1 MNQEKTGKFISKL
14 RKEKNMTQME
24 LADKIGVTDRAI
36 SKWENGRG
44 MPDLSLLIPL
54 CEILNISVNELLS
67 GERIEK
73 DDYREKSEENI
84 ISTIEYTERKIK
96 KNKKTFKFFIF
107 AVFAVVLSLI
117 LMFFTDVRRMNQ
129 NRPVVFSTW
138 GYKYAPAEKFNENEI
153 ITSIKEYLTEKG
165 DSEPK
170 HHNKEKSFASINIY
184 LTEGKNQDKEN
195 ELYYVYTWVL
205 QSKYYT
211 ENGELKEDSGYSVP
225 CKFTVE
231 GKDGIYTVTES
242 RMPRDGSF
250 YSEDMKNIFPA
261 DVRRDM
267 ENADVDGTFEK
278 LRAEVLE
285 KAKLYFHIPSEDKVK

>member
-1 MNQEKTGKFISKL
+1 MNQEKTGKFILEL
-14 RKEKNMTQME
+14 RKESNMTQRE
-24 LADKIGVTDRAI
+24 LAEKIGVTDRAI

-44 MPDLSLLIPL
+44 MPDLSLLMPL

-67 GERIEK
+67 GERIEQN
-73 DDYREKSEENI
+73 DYREKSEENI

-96 KNKKTFKFFIF
+96 KNKNTFKIIIT
-107 AVFAVVLSLI
+107 AVFVIALSLI

-129 NRPVVFSTW
+129 QRPVVFSTW

-153 ITSIKEYLTEKG
+153 ITAIKEYLTEKG

-170 HHNKEKSFASINIY
+170 HHNNEKSFASINIY
-184 LTEGKNQDKEN
+184 LTVGKKQDKDI
-195 ELYYVYTWVL
+195 ELYYVYAWVL

-231 GKDGIYTVTES
+231 EKNSFFTVTES

-250 YSEDMKNIFPA
+250 YSEDMKIIFPA
-261 DVRRDM
+261 DVRCNM